1 MFRFLS
7 PISVFLFTKFSESFH
22 FVSRVSVIYKF
33 RWDQIT
39 PSIIKINN
47 QQRDSCDWFRCSPR
61 KWGKKSRSEFHCL
74 LCLLLRIILIVSNSK
89 PPTSTLCLT
98 GQEFVNYGFGKR
110 CIWRCFVWIHLS
122 LLFRICNVRRGFPSI
137 TLVFGLIQ
145 FQYLLKFCH
154 YFYFTLFFGRSRC
167 TRSVCRASLSLTI
180 RV

>member
-1 MFRFLS
+1 M
-7 PISVFLFTKFSESFH
+7 
-22 FVSRVSVIYKF
+22 
-33 RWDQIT
+33 
-39 PSIIKINN
+39 
-47 QQRDSCDWFRCSPR
+47 
-61 KWGKKSRSEFHCL
+61 GKKSRSEFHCL

-154 YFYFTLFFGRSRC
+154 YFYFTLFFWSFSMH
-167 TRSVCRASLSLTI
+167 SVGVSGVSFSHDTCLMLNGFSNCKCEYD
-180 RV
+180 V